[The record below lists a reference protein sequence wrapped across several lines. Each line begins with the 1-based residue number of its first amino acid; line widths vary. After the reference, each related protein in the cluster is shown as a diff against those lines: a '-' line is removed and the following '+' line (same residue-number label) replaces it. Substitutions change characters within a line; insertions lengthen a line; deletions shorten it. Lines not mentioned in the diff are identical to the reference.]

1 MRDSVS
7 AEVYGSFNK
16 KTDYVPKV
24 VPKSEESKSRIYEK
38 LGQSFMFSAL
48 DDKE

>member
-16 KTDYVPKV
+16 KENYVAKV
-24 VPKSEESKSRIYEK
+24 VPKTEE
-38 LGQSFMFSAL
+38 
-48 DDKE
+48 